1 MSQRTDIYA
10 CVPQKVDVK
19 IRFQLSERSIYALVG
34 WACGMAL
41 GLLLYWAWWP
51 NEFLLTFPPLAGMIL
66 ALWRGEATIRFRALT
81 SSIGRSHC
89 FQKIL
94 RLGADTTRRVPGSS
108 CLASANLGWNRWG
121 NRYCAGLASGFF
133 SGAAVGFGFQNAGS
147 ALTQSSET

>member
-66 ALWRGEATIRFRALT
+66 ALWRGEATNKIPSADELNRPITLFPKDT
-81 SSIGRSHC
+81 SSRRRYDAPCPRFELSGQREPGMES
-89 FQKIL
+89 
-94 RLGADTTRRVPGSS
+94 LG
-108 CLASANLGWNRWG
+108 
-121 NRYCAGLASGFF
+121 
-133 SGAAVGFGFQNAGS
+133 
-147 ALTQSSET
+147 